1 MITVTDGRG
10 IEVSLPTPPRRIVS
24 LVPSTTETLF
34 ALGLGDRVV
43 GITRFCVHP
52 REQLEEIVKVG
63 GTKDLVEERIEAL
76 QPDLVIGNA
85 EENTREMFAWLES
98 RWPLYVAFPRT
109 VDDAIAD
116 LRNVGRLV
124 GAPEAA
130 EAHAAEIEA
139 ARAALVARPFT
150 YAYLIWRE
158 PWMAVNDDTFIA
170 AMLAEAGG
178 RNVFGPLS
186 DRYPTVELA
195 DLLPADQILLSSEP
209 FPFGD
214 KHIDELVA
222 QGLSRG
228 QLRLVDGERCSWHGV
243 RMAAGFRYLGGLRT

>member
-10 IEVSLPTPPRRIVS
+10 VEVSLPRPPERIVS

-34 ALGLGDRVV
+34 ALGLGDRVI

-63 GTKDLVEERIEAL
+63 GTKDLVEERMEAL

-85 EENTREMFAWLES
+85 EENTREMFAWVEA
-98 RWPLYVAFPRT
+98 RWPLYVAFPRS
-109 VDDAIAD
+109 VDAAIAD
-116 LRNVGRLV
+116 LRTLGRLV
-124 GAPEAA
+124 GAPEVA
-130 EAHAAEIEA
+130 EARAVEIEA
-139 ARAALVARPFT
+139 ARAALAARPFS

-178 RNVFGPLS
+178 RNIFGTHAE
-186 DRYPTVELA
+186 RYPTIEPT
-195 DLLPADQILLSSEP
+195 DLTGADQIFLSSEP
-209 FPFGD
+209 FPFAD
-214 KHIDELVA
+214 KHVAELVER
-222 QGLSRG
+222 GLSRG
-228 QLRLVDGERCSWHGV
+228 QLRLVDGELCSWHGV